1 MRMSNV
7 KQKNLLMI
15 PEKYRLK
22 LQKQLVLAILLIL
35 ILLGLLAGMAQG
47 TLGKFADSFIISDA
61 APVAKF
67 GVTITTPKEFII
79 EDGTTS
85 YEYYFPSPGQAKVL
99 VFQAYNGGE
108 LDVICNLHIEGDLH
122 YSLHVNREEQTE
134 FVLKTKESAEIVLII
149 YAIGLSTTV
158 TEVEFFLDTKQI

>member
-1 MRMSNV
+1 MKRTT
-7 KQKNLLMI
+7 
-15 PEKYRLK
+15 PELYRLK
-22 LQKQLVLAILLIL
+22 LQKQIVLAILLIL
-35 ILLGLLAGMAQG
+35 ILLVLASGMVQG
-47 TLGKFADSFIISDA
+47 TLGKFADSFIIDDA
-61 APVAKF
+61 ALVAKF
-67 GVTITTPKEFII
+67 GVTITTPQEFLI

-108 LDVICNLHIEGDLH
+108 VDVICNLQIMGDLH

-134 FVLKTKESAEIVLII
+134 FVLRTEESAEIVLII
-149 YAIGLSTTV
+149 YPVGLSIDV